1 MRTIFSLL
9 IILIIPFGAS
19 ADWRE
24 EFGKEFLT
32 RPWAGSQVQ
41 RDVCIECHASD
52 IMKPEW
58 GEIPR
63 KWETSVHSQNGISCH
78 NCHGG
83 DPNDAE
89 NSMSPQKGFVGTP
102 KYARV
107 PDFCGK
113 CHVGILKNFQESGHG
128 RALRSSGKGPNCVT
142 CHGNH
147 GIQRATINII
157 NEQLCTKCHSY
168 ERVKI
173 MKQALFVTEN
183 KMNGIERNLSDLKAQ
198 GVFTGEEEKTF
209 FSTQAQF
216 RTLFHSEDVN
226 LVRKRTDEFS
236 AKLDEIRVRIQNNFQ
251 ELRFRRDFSGFLM
264 MIFVGLAIGF
274 LLLSRSPKK

>member
-1 MRTIFSLL
+1 MSYILVL
-9 IILIIPFGAS
+9 IMILIFPCASS
-19 ADWRE
+19 ADWKE
-24 EFGKEFLT
+24 QFEKEFLT

-41 RDVCIECHASD
+41 RDVCIECHSSD

-58 GEIPR
+58 QNIPR
-63 KWETSVHSQNGISCH
+63 KWETSVHFQNGISCY

-89 NSMSPQKGFVGTP
+89 NAMSPQKGFVGTP

-142 CHGNH
+142 CHGDH
-147 GIQRATINII
+147 GIQKASINII

-183 KMNGIERNLSDLKAQ
+183 KMNGIEKNLRALKAQ
-198 GVFTGEEEKTF
+198 GVFTDEEEKSF

-216 RTLFHSEDVN
+216 RTLFHTEDVN

-236 AKLDEIRVRIQNNFQ
+236 AKLDEIRVRIQKNFQ